1 MNATT
6 TNQSITIDS
15 KEGRAFLRK
24 VARSR
29 HEWREEWQFRASPET
44 DWKVTFSRT
53 VAGEV
58 GEPDSYVTVETDA
71 VVCRR
76 GNTGLVKCFHDSDEV
91 VVPEARV
98 ARLSGADARTAATL
112 LLDGWRF
119 EVSQSSGSTSSSKHG
134 LAFLSLHVERRGCR
148 ANDNWD
154 SLEIGVA
161 SVLVNGQF
169 VVRGAVE

>member
-1 MNATT
+1 M
-6 TNQSITIDS
+6 
-15 KEGRAFLRK
+15 
-24 VARSR
+24 
-29 HEWREEWQFRASPET
+29 
-44 DWKVTFSRT
+44 T
-53 VAGEV
+53 VQ
-58 GEPDSYVTVETDA
+58 TDA
-71 VVCRR
+71 AVGRR

-119 EVSQSSGSTSSSKHG
+119 EVSQSAGSTSSSKHG
-134 LAFLSLHVERRGCR
+134 LAFLSLHVERRGCG